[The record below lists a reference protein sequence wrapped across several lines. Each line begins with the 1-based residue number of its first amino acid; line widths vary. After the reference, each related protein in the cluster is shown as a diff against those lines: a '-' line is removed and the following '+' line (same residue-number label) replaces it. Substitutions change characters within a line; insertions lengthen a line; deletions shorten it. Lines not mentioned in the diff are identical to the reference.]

1 MHHQQLYNSTTAHQ
15 TELYVLCNK
24 YICKEYNTYIHTYIH
39 TPPKGGM
46 YVCMYVLCNNIIH
59 TYKAADAR
67 SEQIGCNL
75 QLKEINSAIVRNRA

>member
-1 MHHQQLYNSTTAHQ
+1 
-15 TELYVLCNK
+15 
-24 YICKEYNTYIHTYIH
+24 
-39 TPPKGGM
+39 M